1 MAVFVVFAVVM
12 TTIFRQNGLKNL
24 AKSTTDDDFDL
35 EGGWEQLYGSPIDE
49 SITVMR
55 TRVPFNT
62 VRLLNDAG
70 LLWNE
75 TDSKNLA
82 KSTTDDDFDQEG
94 GWEQLYGS
102 PIDESI
108 TVVHTSNDAGLLW
121 NETDSKNLAKSTTD
135 DDFDQEGGWEQLY
148 GSPID
153 ESITVMRTR
162 VPFNTVCLLNDAGL
176 LWNETDSCIVP
187 HYYPPRRFFS
197 GSQLSS
203 ISEQA

>member
-1 MAVFVVFAVVM
+1 MRRGNTSVLGLTPTVEGISRVESTGPIFKLTASFFTGVVIAVFVVFAVVV

-24 AKSTTDDDFDL
+24 AKSTTDED
-35 EGGWEQLYGSPIDE
+35 Y
-49 SITVMR
+49 
-55 TRVPFNT
+55 
-62 VRLLNDAG
+62 
-70 LLWNE
+70 
-75 TDSKNLA
+75 
-82 KSTTDDDFDQEG
+82 DQEG
-94 GWEQLYGS
+94 GL
-102 PIDESI
+102 
-108 TVVHTSNDAGLLW
+108 
-121 NETDSKNLAKSTTD
+121 
-135 DDFDQEGGWEQLY
+135 EQLY